1 MKINQINPCF
11 NPPTHYNTDMQ
22 TRIQITIKD
31 DDSAKLFDKQLE
43 AIDEITL
50 LLQTL
55 PFETEVAVFDRE
67 PDQD

>member
-1 MKINQINPCF
+1 
-11 NPPTHYNTDMQ
+11 MQ

-31 DDSAKLFDKQLE
+31 EDPTKLFDKQLE

>member
-1 MKINQINPCF
+1 
-11 NPPTHYNTDMQ
+11 MQ

-31 DDSAKLFDKQLE
+31 EDRDRLFDNQLE

-67 PDQD
+67 PEQD

>member
-1 MKINQINPCF
+1 
-11 NPPTHYNTDMQ
+11 MQ

-31 DDSAKLFDKQLE
+31 EDRMKLFDKQLE
-43 AIDEITL
+43 AIYEITL

-55 PFETEVAVFDRE
+55 PFETEVAVFYGE